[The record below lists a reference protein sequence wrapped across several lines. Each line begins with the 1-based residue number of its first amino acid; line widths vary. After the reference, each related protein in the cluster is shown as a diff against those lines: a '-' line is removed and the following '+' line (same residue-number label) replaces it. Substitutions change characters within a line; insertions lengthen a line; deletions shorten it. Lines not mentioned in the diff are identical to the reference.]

1 MTNTHEK
8 EQIGKLMM
16 LCGFMFEALKE
27 FSEQFNALPDE
38 QLAALPDRY
47 KTTHLALLSVGVM
60 LGDLLIEMGVAE
72 RISEVEK

>member
-16 LCGFMFEALKE
+16 LCGLMFEALKE

-38 QLAALPDRY
+38 QRGVLPDRY
-47 KTTHLALLSVGVM
+47 KTTHLALLGVGVM

-72 RISEVEK
+72 RISEEEK